1 MRYIIENRS
10 YKLVL
15 IYDLH
20 LLVIKCSLMCVFHLL
35 QNDNPSSF
43 GVDIMIP
50 SDVHPAIVT
59 TESK

>member
-1 MRYIIENRS
+1 MIFT
-10 YKLVL
+10 
-15 IYDLH
+15 
-20 LLVIKCSLMCVFHLL
+20 LLVSISALMCVFHLL